1 MKQDRSKSS
10 EWWRSTACHMWRT
23 YFALE
28 REGFNWDELS
38 MPNRRIYAVC
48 HHVFLKK
55 FVSADQD
62 ILRTYFASRWGD
74 DIYTV
79 ENYSAKH
86 NVPVKVIWMV
96 IRRANRTIME
106 ETGFLER
113 KENESDDE

>member
-1 MKQDRSKSS
+1 MKSV
-10 EWWRSTACHMWRT
+10 EWWRGVSNHMWRT

-28 REGFNWDELS
+28 KEGFDWDKLS

-48 HHVFLKK
+48 HHVFLKR
-55 FVSADQD
+55 FVASDQD

-79 ENYSAKH
+79 ENYSIKH
-86 NVPVKVIWMV
+86 NIPVKVIWMV
-96 IRRANRTIME
+96 IRRANREVMI

-113 KENESDDE
+113 KENDDE